1 MHNNVT
7 KRNLKTILPIL
18 IGFFVVTGFICL
30 PTPQRF
36 IEDLRDENSQW
47 IDQSG
52 VDASASVIKSALY
65 SMPALMSEPRTLSN
79 HQSVVVIP
87 YPEQTLGWIPRF
99 YRHVL
104 VARAP

>member
-65 SMPALMSEPRTLSN
+65 SMPALMSDLRPENYERRI
-79 HQSVVVIP
+79 VID
-87 YPEQTLGWIPRF
+87 YTIEDTFVHLVRL

>member
-7 KRNLKTILPIL
+7 KRNLKSILPIL

-36 IEDLRDENSQW
+36 IEDLRDESSQW

-52 VDASASVIKSALY
+52 VDTSASVIKSPIY
-65 SMPALMSEPRTLSN
+65 SMPMLMSDLRPENYERRI
-79 HQSVVVIP
+79 VINVSI
-87 YPEQTLGWIPRF
+87 EETFIRLNRL